1 MLALIYKKTKKLFFA
16 FAEKNCQDLAT
27 VCVTRSLV
35 RTDNEWLP
43 GVCPVASTAIL
54 SQYEAQ
60 HLIIHTRNIL
70 FYSELFSNCQECV
83 PLPALCYSV
92 NMRLSILL
100 YIYEKDTVL
109 FRTFQ

>member
-60 HLIIHTRNIL
+60 HLIIHIREIYCFIMN
-70 FYSELFSNCQECV
+70 FFSV
-83 PLPALCYSV
+83 
-92 NMRLSILL
+92 R
-100 YIYEKDTVL
+100 
-109 FRTFQ
+109 RTD